1 MSIVL
6 NNGEKVIF
14 LFDCEYINDSI
25 NHNNCEPLYGY
36 ILYYYNNT
44 FEINSITK
52 ISKHPRKNNIYI
64 YKTHLNKNI
73 YFDINLRNTKIYLGK
88 NKSPIFPIFNKN
100 IYDTATNI
108 TNLYNLPKCTDKP
121 CNQYGGQKSHK
132 IILYSYP
139 QINKICFYGL
149 SLVKNNNQLIIS
161 GRFYYGVGT
170 NKKIK
175 YYDTISEFRG
185 YKEPVSQSP
194 QLNLPSVASQLPP
207 TMDQLSA
214 LGSEPNVRRPTIV
227 EVNPTYQRSGPIV
240 RDNPTYQRGGPIV
253 RDNPTY
259 QRGGPIVRDN
269 PTYQRGGPPP

>member
-36 ILYYYNNT
+36 ILYYNNNT
-44 FEINSITK
+44 FEINSIIK
-52 ISKHPRKNNIYI
+52 ISKHPRQNNIYI
-64 YKTHLNKNI
+64 YKTNLNKNI

-88 NKSPIFPIFNKN
+88 NKSPIFPIFNS
-100 IYDTATNI
+100 IRSTTRI
-108 TNLYNLPKCTDKP
+108 TNLNNLPKCTDKP
-121 CNQYGGQKSHK
+121 CNQVGGSTHY

-170 NKKIK
+170 DEKIK
-175 YYDTISEFRG
+175 YYDKISEFRG
-185 YKEPVSQSP
+185 YKESVSQTPVTNPQQSENVPLTISP
-194 QLNLPSVASQLPP
+194 L
-207 TMDQLSA
+207 
-214 LGSEPNVRRPTIV
+214 
-227 EVNPTYQRSGPIV
+227 YRSGLIE
-240 RDNPTYQRGGPIV
+240 RDNPPYVHGVPNVQENPNYEPGGQSPV
-253 RDNPTY
+253 FY
-259 QRGGPIVRDN
+259 SLFSK
-269 PTYQRGGPPP
+269 

>member
-1 MSIVL
+1 MSIIL
-6 NNGEKVIF
+6 NNDEKVIF

-121 CNQYGGQKSHK
+121 CNQVGGQKSHE

-139 QINKICFYGL
+139 QINKICFYDL

-185 YKEPVSQSP
+185 YKEPVSQTPVTNP
-194 QLNLPSVASQLPP
+194 QQ
-207 TMDQLSA
+207 
-214 LGSEPNVRRPTIV
+214 SENIPLTINPLYRSGLI
-227 EVNPTYQRSGPIV
+227 ERYNPTYVHSGLIE
-240 RDNPTYQRGGPIV
+240 RDNPTYKRGKPEV
-253 RDNPTY
+253 
-259 QRGGPIVRDN
+259 
-269 PTYQRGGPPP
+269 PPPVIGHPPQ